1 MLKSDFRLNL
11 SASFVALQ
19 VGILFAL
26 MAIGYGCRRFK
37 ILSDDAIRGIVNI
50 LVVVVTPAIV
60 VQAFQ
65 RPFDPAMLRGLGFMS
80 IAALAGHGLAILA
93 TLALIHHRNAPT
105 KNVLRVSAV
114 FSNAGFMGIP
124 LTYSLF
130 GEEGVFYSVV
140 YVAVFNVVVWS
151 WGICTVRNVSMKAM
165 TRSDVK
171 QMFINPGTIGLA
183 LGLPLF
189 FTSTTLPLVISAPVK
204 ALSDLNTPLA
214 MIVIGYYLAGAKFA
228 PIFKMRSAYI
238 SGAFRLLAYPLLVIG
253 ALALL
258 RGAFALDR
266 TMMLTLV
273 VSSAAPTAAL
283 PAMFAARYMSDV
295 DTAVG
300 LVSATTLVSI
310 FTMPPVIAFA
320 MTVLG

>member
-1 MLKSDFRLNL
+1 MNTI
-11 SASFVALQ
+11 SFVAGQ

-26 MAIGYGCRRFK
+26 MAIGFGCRRFK
-37 ILSDDAIRGIVNI
+37 VLSDEAIRGIVNV
-50 LVVVVTPAIV
+50 LVVIVTPAIV

-65 RPFDPAMLRGLGFMS
+65 RPFNPEMLKGLGFMTL
-80 IAALAGHGLAILA
+80 AALLGHAIA
-93 TLALIHHRNAPT
+93 IFAALALIHHKSAPT

-124 LTYSLF
+124 LTNALF

-140 YVAVFNVVVWS
+140 YVAVFNIVVWS
-151 WGICTVRNVSMKAM
+151 WGICTIRNVSFKRM
-165 TRSDVK
+165 TQSDFRS
-171 QMFINPGTIGLA
+171 MFVNPGTIGLA
-183 LGLPLF
+183 LGFPLF
-189 FTSTTLPLVISAPVK
+189 LSPCCHLPDLIAIPVK

-214 MIVIGYYLAGAKFA
+214 MIVIGYYLAGAELK
-228 PIFKMRSAYI
+228 PIMKTPSAYL
-238 SGAFRLLAYPLLVIG
+238 SGAFRLIVYPIFVIG
-253 ALALL
+253 ALVLL
-258 RGAFALDR
+258 KAPLALDR

-310 FTMPPVIAFA
+310 VTMPPVIALA
-320 MTVLG
+320 MGLL

>member
-1 MLKSDFRLNL
+1 MNTI
-11 SASFVALQ
+11 SFVATQ
-19 VGILFAL
+19 VAILFAL
-26 MAIGYGCRRFK
+26 MVIGVACRRFK

-65 RPFDPAMLRGLGFMS
+65 RPFDAAMLRGLGFMTV
-80 IAALAGHGLAILA
+80 AALVGHVFAILA
-93 TLALIHHRNAPT
+93 VLALIHHAYAPT

-130 GEEGVFYSVV
+130 GDEGVFYSVV
-140 YVAVFNVVVWS
+140 YVAVFNIVVWS
-151 WGICTVRNVSMKAM
+151 WGICTVRNVSLKAM
-165 TRSDVK
+165 TRSDVRS
-171 QMFINPGTIGLA
+171 MFINPGTIGLA

-189 FTSTTLPLVISAPVK
+189 FTSTSLPLVLSQPVK

-228 PIFKMRSAYI
+228 SIFKLRAAYL
-238 SGAFRLLAYPLLVIG
+238 SGVFRLIAFPLFVVGTLW
-253 ALALL
+253 LL
-258 RGAFALDR
+258 KGPLTLDR

-273 VSSAAPTAAL
+273 VSAAAPTAAL

-310 FTMPPVIAFA
+310 FTMPPVIALA
-320 MTVLG
+320 MMILI

>member
-1 MLKSDFRLNL
+1 MNTI
-11 SASFVALQ
+11 AFVASE

-26 MAIGYGCRRFK
+26 MAVGFGARRFK
-37 ILSDDAIRGIVNI
+37 LLSDEAIRGIVNV
-50 LVVVVTPAIV
+50 LVVIVTPAIV

-65 RPFDPAMLRGLGFMS
+65 RPFNPEMLRGLGFMTL
-80 IAALAGHGLAILA
+80 AALLGHALAILA
-93 TLALIHHRNAPT
+93 ALALIHHAHAPT

-130 GEEGVFYSVV
+130 GDEGVFYSVV
-140 YVAVFNVVVWS
+140 YVAVFNVVIWS
-151 WGICTVRNVSMKAM
+151 WGICTIRNVSLKKM
-165 TRSDVK
+165 TRADVRS
-171 QMFINPGTIGLA
+171 MFVNPGTIGLA
-183 LGLPLF
+183 LGIPLF
-189 FTSTTLPLVISAPVK
+189 LSPCVHLPDLIAIPVK
-204 ALSDLNTPLA
+204 SLADLNTPLA

-228 PIFKMRSAYI
+228 AIFKTPSAYLA
-238 SGAFRLLAYPLLVIG
+238 GGFRLIAFPMLMIG
-253 ALALL
+253 ALKLLEGPLALE
-258 RGAFALDR
+258 R

-273 VSSAAPTAAL
+273 VSAAAPTAAL

-320 MTVLG
+320 MNLL